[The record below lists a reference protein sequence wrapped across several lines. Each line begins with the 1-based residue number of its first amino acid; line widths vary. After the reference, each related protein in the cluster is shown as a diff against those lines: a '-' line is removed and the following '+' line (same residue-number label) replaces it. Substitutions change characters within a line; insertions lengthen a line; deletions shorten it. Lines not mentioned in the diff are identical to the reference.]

1 MNTQHFQIY
10 EASFNHI
17 GNILVEEYDNSKQKN
32 TADKIKCINQM
43 YMYTN
48 TLQIDYN
55 ILMEKY
61 KNLKSDYDE
70 QIQKLNI
77 KLNEAN
83 NIVRLKNLGSK
94 RFTNQNAE

>member
-17 GNILVEEYDNSKQKN
+17 GSILVEEHEKSKQKN

-55 ILMEKY
+55 ILLEKY
-61 KNLKSDYDE
+61 KILKTEYNK
-70 QIQKLNI
+70 QIQELNTNI
-77 KLNEAN
+77 NEAH
-83 NIVRLKNLGSK
+83 NIIGLKNLGSK
-94 RFTNQNAE
+94 RFTDQNAK